1 LDVLWRAGVV
11 VDDIEFTAV
20 RKCSPASGDAPSEAT
35 FILIRAG
42 LLVRESFLLAT
53 GLIEHR

>member
-1 LDVLWRAGVV
+1 VEGGVV
-11 VDDIEFTAV
+11 VDNIEFTAV

-42 LLVRESFLLAT
+42 LLVRENFLLAT